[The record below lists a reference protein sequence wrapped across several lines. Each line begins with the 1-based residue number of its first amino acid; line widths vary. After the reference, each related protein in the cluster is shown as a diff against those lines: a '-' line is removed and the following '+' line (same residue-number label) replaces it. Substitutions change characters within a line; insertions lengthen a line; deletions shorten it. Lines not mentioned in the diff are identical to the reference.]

1 MNGRDFHDTSRDFY
15 DDRLRLS
22 LWQVEIF
29 IMISRDLIMKSRDFH
44 DDKSRFYYEPLS
56 FHDDYKYFD

>member
-1 MNGRDFHDTSRDFY
+1 
-15 DDRLRLS
+15 
-22 LWQVEIF
+22 
-29 IMISRDLIMKSRDFH
+29 MISRDLIMKSRDFH